1 MPSLA
6 YPERQRHPDIR
17 ICRPHRY
24 SLERFLPRSVVSC
37 GTLPWGRKARRRA
50 FGGQEKSH
58 PNLFS
63 VAEAPKTTIYQ
74 VHPPPSQAD
83 CGIADPAVRQW
94 SIRGPHVRLFSLF
107 FGGGCMKAVVTGG
120 AGFLGSHLC
129 DRLLAEGWDV
139 LALDNLVTGADT
151 NIDHLMKHQKFRI
164 ARADVSSYI

>member
-83 CGIADPAVRQW
+83 CGIAAGRTFCFVPR
-94 SIRGPHVRLFSLF
+94 SIS
-107 FGGGCMKAVVTGG
+107 VTM
-120 AGFLGSHLC
+120 FTCHL
-129 DRLLAEGWDV
+129 DFHYTL
-139 LALDNLVTGADT
+139 
-151 NIDHLMKHQKFRI
+151 
-164 ARADVSSYI
+164 